1 MVSFFFYKNFINIDL
16 IKQISLNFEID
27 DGYIIVKNYDIENN
41 ILEIDN
47 NQNNNNNII
56 LHGKIVNFNS
66 KLDEIIKKIN
76 EFHKFIKDDNKKYTL
91 NTIWA
96 NKKSGGLCKSYI
108 IY

>member
-1 MVSFFFYKNFINIDL
+1 MVSFFFYKNLINIDL

-47 NQNNNNNII
+47 NQNNNNII

-66 KLDEIIKKIN
+66 KFDEIIKKIN
-76 EFHKFIKDDNKKYTL
+76 EFHEFIKDDNKKYTL
-91 NTIWA
+91 NRIWV
-96 NKKSGGLCKSYI
+96 NKKSGALCKSYI